1 MLGLVDDGLCQAL
14 YAECPFI
21 GLRAVRITAIDGG
34 WKLNIRGDSDDPKPP
49 ILHMKVR
56 NVGVGRIRSSRISRR
71 WAEDH
76 DTPSDKCL
84 GESSCCVEIVTQRA
98 AVSCSPIFSQSLQT
112 DGKQRKLPRNGLGAG
127 SVLDLI
133 EF

>member
-1 MLGLVDDGLCQAL
+1 MLGLVGNGLCQAL
-14 YAECPFI
+14 YAECLFI
-21 GLRAVRITAIDGG
+21 GLRAVRIAAIDGG
-34 WKLNIRGDSDDPKPP
+34 WRLNIRGHSDDPRPP
-49 ILHMKVR
+49 TLHMKVG

-112 DGKQRKLPRNGLGAG
+112 DGKQRKLPRNAWALGAFW
-127 SVLDLI
+127 I
-133 EF
+133 